1 MSGREEKTYLA
12 KTESK
17 RHLILVTL
25 TKEHPTYEAI
35 DATGVVF
42 DCTVSTS

>member
-1 MSGREEKTYLA
+1 MSDPEEKTYLA
-12 KTESK
+12 RVDIR

-25 TKEHPTYEAI
+25 TKDQATYGAI

-42 DCTVSTS
+42 DRTVSTP